1 MSENFSTFARKIAC
15 RAHQGVLAH
24 SPPFRVRYTPL
35 NNKTMAS
42 WQDIK
47 AFEERIYDVVDEY
60 LGNAEAYQNAFV
72 RVWLDE
78 DDMTYKAE
86 VDDNLS
92 GTEDDGVYAIAGLLR
107 DGDDGKEP
115 NIDRISDIANSWIFL
130 D

>member
-1 MSENFSTFARKIAC
+1 
-15 RAHQGVLAH
+15 
-24 SPPFRVRYTPL
+24 
-35 NNKTMAS
+35 MAS

-107 DGDDGKEP
+107 DGDDCKEP

>member
-1 MSENFSTFARKIAC
+1 
-15 RAHQGVLAH
+15 
-24 SPPFRVRYTPL
+24 
-35 NNKTMAS
+35 MAS

-47 AFEERIYDVVDEY
+47 ALEERIYDVVDEY
-60 LGNAEAYQNAFV
+60 LGNAEAYQNASL

-86 VDDNLS
+86 VDNNLS

-115 NIDRISDIANSWIFL
+115 DIDRISDIANSWMFL
-130 D
+130 N